1 MSSDD
6 KAIVFTQED
15 ADFAEI
21 ILKAIN
27 AIPNKSGGA
36 TVLAVSWLFEQD
48 PELKSA
54 VDFVAN
60 SGWTL
65 K

>member
-1 MSSDD
+1 MSAADQP
-6 KAIVFTQED
+6 IVFTQED
-15 ADFAEI
+15 ADHAEI

-27 AIPNKSGGA
+27 AIPNKSAGA
-36 TVLAVSWLFEQD
+36 TVLAVSWLFDQD

-54 VDFVAN
+54 VDFVSR